1 MADKNFPINDN
12 NLAIAYYR
20 FSSHSQNEASIDQQ
34 RDCAH
39 EYAASKGL
47 TIVREYSDA
56 AISGTTNARPQ
67 YQLML
72 SEIDKIKPA
81 VLILW
86 KTDRLGRNKIE
97 LIVAKKM
104 IRESGCRIHLI
115 AEPTPDDSP
124 ESGLMETILE
134 GMTEF
139 YSKNL
144 SCNIRRGMEYNAR
157 HALFNGHV
165 VFGYCVGSDKKYVIN
180 PAQAPFVQR
189 MFTEYADGKALTDIV
204 RDMDAQGVRTSR
216 GVKFSVNTV
225 NKMLKNRAYI
235 GEYHFGDIV
244 IPDGM
249 PALIDA
255 ATFDRVQERLRL
267 NQRFGSQRK
276 QVSMTDEAPRFWL
289 TGKLFCGECG
299 SSMQGISGT
308 SKTKAKHYYYGCKGQ
323 RAKRC
328 HKKAVRKAWIEKIV
342 IRILTDL
349 LNDTENLASLA
360 IDAANYYNKNY
371 RDTGY
376 LESLEARRREVEK
389 GLANFVKAIEMGVF
403 NESTQKR
410 MAELQE
416 EKTALTEAIEAELV
430 RQALY
435 EDEHSIQAYF
445 DKYLHADLNDPDV
458 RESVL
463 NYFVD
468 KIWLYDDK
476 LVISGWFSED
486 KTEIPFDM
494 VDEVIKNGAAGGFV
508 CRVDCSTTLYTAWLN
523 ALRCS
528 LFTQITHIVTHLDN
542 I

>member
-39 EYAASKGL
+39 EYAVSKGL

-165 VFGYCVGSDKKYVIN
+165 IAFPC
-180 PAQAPFVQR
+180 R
-189 MFTEYADGKALTDIV
+189 LRYAG
-204 RDMDAQGVRTSR
+204 
-216 GVKFSVNTV
+216 V
-225 NKMLKNRAYI
+225 NK
-235 GEYHFGDIV
+235 
-244 IPDGM
+244 
-249 PALIDA
+249 
-255 ATFDRVQERLRL
+255 
-267 NQRFGSQRK
+267 
-276 QVSMTDEAPRFWL
+276 
-289 TGKLFCGECG
+289 
-299 SSMQGISGT
+299 
-308 SKTKAKHYYYGCKGQ
+308 
-323 RAKRC
+323 
-328 HKKAVRKAWIEKIV
+328 
-342 IRILTDL
+342 
-349 LNDTENLASLA
+349 
-360 IDAANYYNKNY
+360 
-371 RDTGY
+371 
-376 LESLEARRREVEK
+376 
-389 GLANFVKAIEMGVF
+389 
-403 NESTQKR
+403 
-410 MAELQE
+410 
-416 EKTALTEAIEAELV
+416 
-430 RQALY
+430 
-435 EDEHSIQAYF
+435 
-445 DKYLHADLNDPDV
+445 
-458 RESVL
+458 
-463 NYFVD
+463 
-468 KIWLYDDK
+468 
-476 LVISGWFSED
+476 
-486 KTEIPFDM
+486 
-494 VDEVIKNGAAGGFV
+494 
-508 CRVDCSTTLYTAWLN
+508 
-523 ALRCS
+523 
-528 LFTQITHIVTHLDN
+528 
-542 I
+542 

>member
-39 EYAASKGL
+39 EYAVSKGL

-72 SEIDKIKPA
+72 AEIDKIKPA

-104 IRESGCRIHLI
+104 IRESDYSIHLI
-115 AEPTPDDSP
+115 AEPTTDDSP

-157 HALFNGHV
+157 HALFNGHA

-204 RDMDAQGVRTSR
+204 RDMDAQGLRTSR

-225 NKMLKNRAYI
+225 NKMLK
-235 GEYHFGDIV
+235 
-244 IPDGM
+244 
-249 PALIDA
+249 
-255 ATFDRVQERLRL
+255 
-267 NQRFGSQRK
+267 
-276 QVSMTDEAPRFWL
+276 
-289 TGKLFCGECG
+289 
-299 SSMQGISGT
+299 
-308 SKTKAKHYYYGCKGQ
+308 
-323 RAKRC
+323 
-328 HKKAVRKAWIEKIV
+328 
-342 IRILTDL
+342 
-349 LNDTENLASLA
+349 
-360 IDAANYYNKNY
+360 
-371 RDTGY
+371 
-376 LESLEARRREVEK
+376 
-389 GLANFVKAIEMGVF
+389 
-403 NESTQKR
+403 
-410 MAELQE
+410 
-416 EKTALTEAIEAELV
+416 
-430 RQALY
+430 
-435 EDEHSIQAYF
+435 
-445 DKYLHADLNDPDV
+445 
-458 RESVL
+458 
-463 NYFVD
+463 
-468 KIWLYDDK
+468 
-476 LVISGWFSED
+476 
-486 KTEIPFDM
+486 
-494 VDEVIKNGAAGGFV
+494 
-508 CRVDCSTTLYTAWLN
+508 TL
-523 ALRCS
+523 S
-528 LFTQITHIVTHLDN
+528 
-542 I
+542 

>member
-1 MADKNFPINDN
+1 MWYNLSATITNISRRCSKLADKNFPINDN

-249 PALIDA
+249 PAL
-255 ATFDRVQERLRL
+255 R
-267 NQRFGSQRK
+267 
-276 QVSMTDEAPRFWL
+276 
-289 TGKLFCGECG
+289 
-299 SSMQGISGT
+299 
-308 SKTKAKHYYYGCKGQ
+308 
-323 RAKRC
+323 
-328 HKKAVRKAWIEKIV
+328 
-342 IRILTDL
+342 
-349 LNDTENLASLA
+349 
-360 IDAANYYNKNY
+360 
-371 RDTGY
+371 
-376 LESLEARRREVEK
+376 
-389 GLANFVKAIEMGVF
+389 
-403 NESTQKR
+403 
-410 MAELQE
+410 
-416 EKTALTEAIEAELV
+416 
-430 RQALY
+430 
-435 EDEHSIQAYF
+435 
-445 DKYLHADLNDPDV
+445 
-458 RESVL
+458 
-463 NYFVD
+463 
-468 KIWLYDDK
+468 
-476 LVISGWFSED
+476 
-486 KTEIPFDM
+486 
-494 VDEVIKNGAAGGFV
+494 
-508 CRVDCSTTLYTAWLN
+508 
-523 ALRCS
+523 
-528 LFTQITHIVTHLDN
+528 
-542 I
+542 

>member
-39 EYAASKGL
+39 EYAVSKGL

-157 HALFNGHV
+157 HALFNGHA

-204 RDMDAQGVRTSR
+204 RDMDAQGLRTSR

-255 ATFDRVQERLRL
+255 TTFDRVQERLRL

-276 QVSMTDEAPRFWL
+276 QVSITDEAPRFWL

-416 EKTALTEAIEAELV
+416 EKNALTEAIEAELV

-494 VDEVIKNGAAGGFV
+494 VDEVTKNGAAGGFV
-508 CRVDCSTTLYTAWLN
+508 CRVDCSTRRPICQNGLTAQFVLH
-523 ALRCS
+523 C
-528 LFTQITHIVTHLDN
+528 
-542 I
+542 